1 MNWSK
6 SKESVYPGAQQDTVL
21 PLAEAANPAESFSLI
36 RHIEI
41 RIACFR
47 RRTLRQFAGQKQA
60 EFVLYYQSK
69 GTIPAKMTA
78 EQRIHPPEYRCCKST
93 HQHKT
98 RVCINWFGR
107 NYGEF
112 ASSPDYCSVPVY
124 DRGHDNCCRECCRRL
139 LAIRSQFF
147 SRIGWVN
154 YEFEMRGRIQTGHPA
169 TLLNVSK

>member
-1 MNWSK
+1 LCCIINQKARFRPKRWLNN
-6 SKESVYPGAQQDTVL
+6 EFNHLNIAVENL
-21 PLAEAANPAESFSLI
+21 PI
-36 RHIEI
+36 DIK
-41 RIACFR
+41 
-47 RRTLRQFAGQKQA
+47 LRD
-60 EFVLYYQSK
+60 
-69 GTIPAKMTA
+69 
-78 EQRIHPPEYRCCKST
+78 CN
-93 HQHKT
+93 
-98 RVCINWFGR
+98 NWFGR
-107 NYGEF
+107 NYAEF